1 MTHPAR
7 RPTDE
12 ARERQA
18 ADRIY
23 DAAVAQAAAEYSQ
36 LIGAAVS
43 GFGTSMVEATQNL
56 AAAAR
61 SAQDARQ
68 ALLGPAQ
75 TFYEQQARAAEDAA
89 RAILGPSQRAF
100 VQAYAD
106 AKATFDLIAPE
117 AQAVYDGRVAAAQ
130 AARTASLAGR

>member
-1 MTHPAR
+1 MTHPH

-18 ADRIY
+18 ADRAY

-36 LIGAAVS
+36 LISAAVS
-43 GFGTSMVEATQNL
+43 GFGTSMIEATRNL
-56 AAAAR
+56 ATAAQ

-75 TFYEQQARAAEDAA
+75 TFFEHQAKAAEDAA
-89 RAILGPSQRAF
+89 RSILEPSQRAF

-117 AQAVYDGRVAAAQ
+117 AQAVYNGRIAAAQ
-130 AARTASLAGR
+130 ATRTAALAK

>member
-1 MTHPAR
+1 MPPR
-7 RPTDE
+7 GTDE

-23 DAAVAQAAAEYSQ
+23 DAAVSQAAAEYSQ

-43 GFGTSMVEATQNL
+43 GFGSSMIEATRNL
-56 AAAAR
+56 AKAAET
-61 SAQDARQ
+61 AQDARQ

-75 TFYEQQARAAEDAA
+75 TFFEQQAKQAEQAAAS
-89 RAILGPSQRAF
+89 ILGPAQRAF

-106 AKATFDLIAPE
+106 AKTTFDLIAPE